1 MLNAST
7 QLFPS
12 HEPHRPAPVCS
23 HVRTLLQKHLPS
35 ELLLALLSS
44 QQEEV
49 VNLSLHVLQDLAHIV
64 PAVIPVDA
72 VPRLLQLLC
81 CQTHGEDTSAV
92 LA

>member
-1 MLNAST
+1 M
-7 QLFPS
+7 
-12 HEPHRPAPVCS
+12 C
-23 HVRTLLQKHLPS
+23 RTLLQKYLPP

-49 VNLSLHVLQDLAHIV
+49 VNLSLHVLHDLAHIV

-72 VPRLLQLLC
+72 APRLLQLLST
-81 CQTHGEDTSAV
+81 QSHGEGTAAV